1 QRVVASNN
9 TRWRPAALT
18 VEHLM
23 PGDDD
28 PVHDDRCRGDRSR
41 PWNDGCDGARSAI
54 LLRQPDLEVGGA
66 VLAEGLARLT
76 RLCVHRDEA
85 DGERSLDDGLRAGLA
100 GSGVGVAIERHTATR
115 RGVWHPCGRDLR
127 VVHPQLLASRGVEG
141 KQLVHRRT
149 AVDGIADFER
159 SQLRSVLFRN
169 VARVEGPDAL
179 EVLDVFGRDLG
190 KLRIPLRALAA
201 AIGAPLALVRRIRGI
216 FEESI
221 CSHVWE
227 L

>member
-1 QRVVASNN
+1 
-9 TRWRPAALT
+9 WRSD
-18 VEHLM
+18 
-23 PGDDD
+23 GS
-28 PVHDDRCRGDRSR
+28 C
-41 PWNDGCDGARSAI
+41 PWNDWGNSVRIAI

-66 VLAEGLARLT
+66 VLAEVLARLT
-76 RLCVHRDEA
+76 RLCVHCDQA
-85 DGERSLDDGLRAGLA
+85 HIERSLDNALRAGLA
-100 GSGVGVAIERHTATR
+100 GSGVGVAIERHTTTR

-127 VVHPQLLASRGVEG
+127 VVRPKLLASRRVEC

-149 AVDGIADFER
+149 AVDHIADFEW
-159 SQLRSVLFRN
+159 SQFRSVLLRN